1 MKILITGGCG
11 FVGSNLCFYLL
22 SNLKVKNLL
31 IETVDNLKKK
41 SSIINSKRLHRK
53 KNNKL
58 QIRCI
63 KKKFI

>member
-31 IETVDNLKKK
+31 IESFDKKEK
-41 SSIINSKRLHRK
+41 SSIINYK
-53 KNNKL
+53 K
-58 QIRCI
+58 IT
-63 KKKFI
+63 